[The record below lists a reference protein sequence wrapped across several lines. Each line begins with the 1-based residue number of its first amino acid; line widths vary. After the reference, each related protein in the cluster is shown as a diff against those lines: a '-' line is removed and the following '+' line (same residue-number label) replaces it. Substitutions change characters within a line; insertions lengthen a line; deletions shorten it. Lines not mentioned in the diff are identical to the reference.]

1 MTGGGGGARDLIT
14 DMKMILSLK
23 HNDIQICNNSNYFD
37 VYIKLI

>member
-23 HNDIQICNNSNYFD
+23 HNDIQN
-37 VYIKLI
+37 L